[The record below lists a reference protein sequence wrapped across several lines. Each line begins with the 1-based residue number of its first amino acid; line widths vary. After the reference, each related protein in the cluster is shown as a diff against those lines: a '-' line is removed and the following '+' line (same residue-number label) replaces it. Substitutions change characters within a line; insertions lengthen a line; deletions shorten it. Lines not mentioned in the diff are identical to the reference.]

1 MPARERIAGLTLAD
15 VTHWIRPAISQAPLE
30 VSVVGD
36 FDTQAIREL
45 VSRYF
50 GNLPSRT
57 GPAGTIRGGRP
68 TFPAG
73 KTLAARIN
81 TRLPKGLTVVAYPTA
96 DMWDIKRTRRL
107 GVLAEVLS
115 ERLRIGIREK
125 LGAAYSTAAFNRPGR
140 AYKGYGVLMIY
151 VQVAPEK
158 VTVIRDAIHQIVQS
172 VVSAGISEDEL
183 KRALDPTLSGIK
195 DARRRNSYWLNTVL
209 AGSRTHPVQLQWSR
223 EILADYTSIRVSEIE
238 AMAREYLVDD
248 RAADILV
255 TSLADP

>member
-1 MPARERIAGLTLAD
+1 
-15 VTHWIRPAISQAPLE
+15 
-30 VSVVGD
+30 
-36 FDTQAIREL
+36 
-45 VSRYF
+45 
-50 GNLPSRT
+50 
-57 GPAGTIRGGRP
+57 
-68 TFPAG
+68 
-73 KTLAARIN
+73 
-81 TRLPKGLTVVAYPTA
+81 
-96 DMWDIKRTRRL
+96 MWDIKRTRRL

-115 ERLRIGIREK
+115 DRLRISIREK

-140 AYKGYGVLMIY
+140 AYKGYGALMIY

-172 VVSAGISEDEL
+172 IVSAGISEDEL

-223 EILADYTSIRVSEIE
+223 EILADYTSITVPEIE
-238 AMAREYLVDD
+238 AVAREYLVDD

-255 TSLADP
+255 TSLATP

>member
-1 MPARERIAGLTLAD
+1 
-15 VTHWIRPAISQAPLE
+15 
-30 VSVVGD
+30 VGD
-36 FDTQAIREL
+36 FETQAIGEL

-50 GNLPSRT
+50 GNLPTRT
-57 GPAGTIRGGRP
+57 GPAGTLHGGRP

-73 KTLAARIN
+73 KTLAVRVN

-96 DMWDIKRTRRL
+96 DVWDIKRTRRL
-107 GVLAEVLS
+107 SVLAEVLS

-140 AYKGYGVLMIY
+140 AYKGYGVLLIY

-158 VTVIRDAIHQIVQS
+158 VTVIRDAIHQIIQS
-172 VVSAGISEDEL
+172 VVTAGISEDEL
-183 KRALDPTLSGIK
+183 KRALDPSVSGIK
-195 DARRRNSYWLNTVL
+195 DARRRNGYWLNTVL
-209 AGSRTHPVQLQWSR
+209 AGSRSHPVQLQWSR
-223 EILADYTSIRVSEIE
+223 EILADYTSITISEIE

-255 TSLADP
+255 ISLANP